1 MTLTVRTQA
10 PVDSWVEGW
19 QLLSS
24 SLRGS
29 QRKEDKWVFVSKL
42 TTLLENVAS
51 FPPKEEDE
59 MRSQLTPLRN
69 QSANKIPRKEVLGAV
84 DSALGLT
91 NSMAVALIILSL
103 LLTP

>member
-19 QLLSS
+19 QPLSS
-24 SLRGS
+24 SVAGS

-42 TTLLENVAS
+42 TTLLESVAGS
-51 FPPKEEDE
+51 PPKEEDE
-59 MRSQLTPLRN
+59 MRNQLTTLGNRT
-69 QSANKIPRKEVLGAV
+69 AKTIPRKEVLGAV

-103 LLTP
+103 LP

>member
-1 MTLTVRTQA
+1 M
-10 PVDSWVEGW
+10 
-19 QLLSS
+19 
-24 SLRGS
+24 
-29 QRKEDKWVFVSKL
+29 SKL

-69 QSANKIPRKEVLGAV
+69 RSAKTIPRKEVLGAV

-91 NSMAVALIILSL
+91 NSMAVALIILGL